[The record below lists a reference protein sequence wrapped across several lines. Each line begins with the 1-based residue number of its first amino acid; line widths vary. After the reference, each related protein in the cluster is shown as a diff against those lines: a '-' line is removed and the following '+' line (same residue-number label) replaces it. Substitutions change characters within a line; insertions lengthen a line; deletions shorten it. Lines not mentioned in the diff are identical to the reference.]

1 MKLDFCPNCFE
12 PTHEAVCPKC
22 DYSIAALEH
31 SHIELKAGT
40 VLADRYV
47 IGRVLGIGG
56 FGITYIGFDRQ
67 KNKRYA
73 IKEYMPK
80 DIAYR
85 SDNGRIEPCS
95 ASDEEVYSKGL
106 DAFLNETNVLITLS
120 GNSGIVE
127 AENFVV
133 ENNTGYLIMEYLDGI
148 SSKRLLA
155 SRGTLDCD
163 FALKILFSVA
173 GALNCVHSKGLLHR
187 DISPE
192 NIMVLKN
199 GEIKLIDFGAARF
212 FVGERS
218 KSLELVLK
226 HGYAPP
232 EQYSAKGNQG
242 KWTDIYALAA
252 TFYKLVTGDTLPDA
266 LSRINNDT
274 VQRLD
279 KINPQIKPYI
289 GKTIEKALAL
299 NYRDRYQSVDKFM
312 HDLRCQP
319 VSMVQKSEP
328 KNVPAAEK
336 KNETAVQKPKK
347 KQGFWAQLFGISVC
361 EENEHSAD
369 STQTLTTDRVEN
381 NNDTPLEYI
390 ASKLTADD
398 AVETKNR
405 VKPSVRIVHGS
416 SDLGSWVLLP
426 DEEVFLGRDSTE
438 CYIAI
443 RDSSISRRH
452 AAICYNSRDGGFYV
466 KDMSTNGLFF
476 TNGVRFEQGKTY
488 KLSAGDA
495 VIIATPEYV
504 MEMELKQ

>member
-12 PTHEAVCPKC
+12 RTNEDVCPKC
-22 DYSIAALEH
+22 DYSIAALEY
-31 SHIELKAGT
+31 SHIELKPGT
-40 VLADRYV
+40 VLASRYV

-56 FGITYIGFDRQ
+56 FGITYVGFDRQ
-67 KNKRYA
+67 TGKRYA

-85 SDNGRIEPCS
+85 SENGRIEPSS
-95 ASDEEVYSKGL
+95 ASDEDVYSKGL
-106 DAFLNETNVLITLS
+106 DAFINETNVLITLS
-120 GNSGIVE
+120 GNPGIVE

-155 SRGTLDCD
+155 SRGTLDSE

-173 GALNCVHSKGLLHR
+173 GALNSVHSKGLLHR

-199 GEIKLIDFGAARF
+199 GDIKLIDFGAARF

-289 GKTIEKALAL
+289 GRTIEKALAL
-299 NYRDRYQSVDKFM
+299 NYRDRYQSVDRFM

-319 VSMVQKSEP
+319 VIEQKIEQKSEP
-328 KNVPAAEK
+328 VM
-336 KNETAVQKPKK
+336 QKPKK
-347 KQGFWAQLFGISVC
+347 KQGFWARLFGITVC
-361 EENEHSAD
+361 DKND
-369 STQTLTTDRVEN
+369 CSTQSLTDRLEDN
-381 NNDTPLEYI
+381 NAHQEYI
-390 ASKLTADD
+390 ANEQVANEAAEVKGEA
-398 AVETKNR
+398 
-405 VKPSVRIVHGS
+405 KPSIRVVHGS

-438 CYIAI
+438 CYITI
-443 RDSSISRRH
+443 RDSSISRKH
-452 AAICYNSRDGGFYV
+452 AVICYSSQDGGFYIT
-466 KDMSTNGLFF
+466 DISTNGLFF
-476 TNGVRFEQGKTY
+476 TNGARFEYGRKY
-488 KLSAGDA
+488 KLGVGDA
-495 VIIATPEYV
+495 VIISTPEYI